1 VTTRAS
7 LSQSAVDPLRSLRD
21 ERGAASC
28 RRATGRARIDRE
40 AMMRHPLRFAASVV
54 AALVV
59 FSAGFAAGQHH
70 APSGDE
76 RVEQKLLASIDLA
89 KAVESMG
96 DRELRLSHVTIAPGG
111 HIGLHSH
118 VDDPT
123 VVYLVS
129 GVLTNHHEDGAT
141 EELAA
146 GQAFAEFGPMSHWVE
161 NRGASPA
168 TFVFASV
175 SRRR

>member
-1 VTTRAS
+1 MT
-7 LSQSAVDPLRSLRD
+7 
-21 ERGAASC
+21 
-28 RRATGRARIDRE
+28 
-40 AMMRHPLRFAASVV
+40 HPLRIAASVF
-54 AALVV
+54 AAFVV

-76 RVEQKLLASIDLA
+76 LVEQTLLASIDLA
-89 KAVESMG
+89 KAVETLG
-96 DRELRLSHVTIAPGG
+96 DRELRLSHVTVAPGG

-129 GVLTNHHEDGAT
+129 GALINHHEDGAS
-141 EELAA
+141 EELRA
-146 GQAFAEFGPMSHWVE
+146 GQAFAEFGPKSHWVE
-161 NRGASPA
+161 NRGTSPA